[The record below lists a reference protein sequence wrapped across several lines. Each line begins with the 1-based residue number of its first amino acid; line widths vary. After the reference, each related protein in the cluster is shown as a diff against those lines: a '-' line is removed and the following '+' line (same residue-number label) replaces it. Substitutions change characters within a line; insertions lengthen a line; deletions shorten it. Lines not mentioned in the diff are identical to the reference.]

1 MNQQLCFNAT
11 ELFSVNLVPNLY
23 PLDITFELKPYSN
36 EEIFKNSGV
45 FTLFYRG
52 ELIYIGYSDNKDDI
66 RTSRFVRQLQTVTM
80 RGLHVQ
86 FNQKSKNTIRESVN
100 LRNDFNEDI
109 LSSENQLDFMTSKN
123 RILFA
128 DKHWDEFSRLD
139 NSILQHFEFVWCVI
153 TGNKNR
159 SEFATNL
166 KRNYKPRC
174 NQEFDN
180 YGDLNLEIINF

>member
-1 MNQQLCFNAT
+1 MNEIWHRNAN
-11 ELFSVNLVPNLY
+11 ELFSVNINQSSY
-23 PLDITFELKPYSN
+23 PLNIEFEIIPTVN
-36 EEIFKNSGV
+36 EEVFKNPGI

-52 ELIYIGYSDNKDDI
+52 ELIYIGYSDNNDDI
-66 RTSRFVRQLQTVTM
+66 RTSRFVRQLQTITM
-80 RGLHVQ
+80 RGLNV
-86 FNQKSKNTIRESVN
+86 NVNNSSIDVIENSEN
-100 LRNDFNEDI
+100 LRIDFSRLN
-109 LSSENQLDFMTSKN
+109 LSDLNRQDFVTSKN

-128 DKHWDEFSRLD
+128 DRHWDEFSRLD